1 MNTTRPR
8 ILIFCCVLILLISLA
23 LPLAMPQRSEAA
35 TYGWTNT
42 GGGVSASSIAS
53 LVTDGSVIYAGTT
66 NSTVWQYNTATSAWS
81 QLGGTIGSGNTIK
94 SLAMY
99 NSILYAGTST
109 QGVWRYSS
117 SSWSNVSGSNLSSYS
132 INALA
137 SGGST
142 LYAGTTSH
150 GVYSSSNGTS
160 WSQVSGLL
168 GSLNDTVNAV
178 ALNGSALYA
187 GTATRGVYTYG
198 GVLTGWS
205 SLGSGISSYGVNAIM
220 WIGGSLYASLASHGV
235 WRLSGSSWS
244 NISSSTSLTGY
255 TATSLASDNTNVF
268 VGTTSH
274 GVWRYTPGT
283 STWLDTAGSITT
295 YTVQAVAV
303 SGSIP
308 YAGTAGQG
316 VWKYDTVVVAPS
328 ITGISPASGPV
339 GTSVTI
345 TGANFGTSGTVAFG
359 STASSITSW
368 SDGSIVCV
376 VPSVATGSVTVGVT
390 TSAGTGTIN
399 FTVTAAAPTISS
411 INPTSGNV
419 GATVT
424 ITGNNFGA
432 TQGTST
438 VKFGT
443 TAATVNSWSNTSI
456 VCVVPSVA
464 TGSVTVGVTTSAGTG
479 TINFTVTVAAPT
491 ISSISPTSGN
501 VGATVTIT
509 GSNFGATQGT
519 STVKFASTTATV
531 NSWSN
536 TSIVCV
542 VPSVATG
549 SVTVGVT
556 TSAGTGTINF
566 TVTVPTPLPNITSI
580 SPTEGPAGTEVT
592 LAGTGFGASQGSSIL
607 SIGGETV
614 QAASWLDSQIKF
626 VVPDVPAGTGDVI
639 VSTNGGSDSI
649 PFTVTQVTVPPVINS
664 ISPIEGPAGTEA
676 TLAGTGFGIAG
687 VLIIAGN
694 PTSTNSW
701 SDTQIEFAIPS
712 GLSAGAKEVVVAAA
726 GGTTST
732 SFTVTESTGGPVI
745 SYMLPTEG
753 QVGTIVSLVGIGFGA
768 PGGTST
774 LTIGGVTPD
783 VSSWSDAL
791 IRFTVPAGLSVGS
804 KDVVVTVAGISATA
818 TFTVTP
824 ALPAPVI
831 NSLTPT
837 SGPVRTSVAI
847 DGSNFGTWQ
856 EGCSI
861 YFGSTA
867 ITLPAWADTQ
877 ITFIVPDGASG
888 TVDVA
893 VKTLS
898 GTSNAKSF
906 TVTETPPA
914 PVISTISPVSA
925 GVGAEV
931 TITGSNFGASRGDSK
946 VSLVWWIF
954 PTDLAAGDYVT
965 WSDSQIKFK
974 VPAVSAT
981 SYSIVV
987 TVGGQQSNSVAFD
1000 LVEVPTAPSIDSISP
1015 ASGAAGTPVTTTGSG
1030 FGSSQGSSTLK
1041 FGSTD
1046 VTPASWS
1053 NTQITC
1059 NVPSMATGAVQVS
1072 VTTSLGSA
1080 NIAFTI
1086 TEVVLVPTITSLSP
1100 GQGSA
1105 GTTVTINGSN
1115 FGSTRGD
1122 SKVSLVWFIFG
1133 TDLTDADYT
1142 SWSATT
1148 ITFKVP
1154 STMGTGS
1161 YSVVV
1166 TVNGIQSNA
1175 VAFEVL
1181 AVVLPTP
1188 HINTL
1193 SPVTGNPG
1201 TEVTITGTDFGAA
1214 QGDSKVSFGSV
1225 AATAYTS
1232 WSDTE
1237 IKCKA
1242 PWQAAGVVQ
1251 VGVTTAGGNS
1261 NDVAFTMT
1269 TPPPGELTITSIT
1282 PNQGTT
1288 LDFSLSVDV
1297 QGTGFLEGATLKL
1310 DNGTSTIEATN
1321 VVVVSSTEIT
1331 ATFGLFFSAA
1341 GQYNVTVTNPDSSQ
1355 ATLTNGFTVASSCG
1369 TGSGT
1374 ALLGFGL
1381 MMGLLSLS
1389 GTGFFRRR
1397 LRKNKNR

>member
-117 SSWSNVSGSNLSSYS
+117 SSWANVSSSTISGYS
-132 INALA
+132 INTLA
-137 SGGST
+137 SNGTT

-150 GVYSSSNGTS
+150 GVYSSTNGTS
-160 WSQVSGLL
+160 WSKVQLL
-168 GSLNDTVNAV
+168 GSFDDTINAV
-178 ALNGSALYA
+178 ALNGSTLYA
-187 GTATRGVYTYG
+187 GTATRGVYTYNG
-198 GVLTGWS
+198 IIWS
-205 SLGSGISSYGVNAIM
+205 SVGSGISSYAVNALM
-220 WIGGSLYASLASHGV
+220 WISGSLYAGLTSHGV
-235 WRLSGSSWS
+235 WRLGGSSWS

-255 TATSLASDNTNVF
+255 TVNSFATDNTNVF
-268 VGTTSH
+268 FGTTSH

-283 STWLDTAGSITT
+283 SSWLDTSGSITT
-295 YTVQAVAV
+295 YSVQAVAMNGSV
-303 SGSIP
+303 S

-316 VWKYDTVVVAPS
+316 VWKYDTVAATPS
-328 ITGISPASGPV
+328 ISGISPGSGPV

-345 TGANFGTSGTVAFG
+345 SGANFGTSGSVTFG

-368 SDGSIVCV
+368 NDSSIVCV
-376 VPSVATGSVTVGVT
+376 VPSLAAGAVTV
-390 TSAGTGTIN
+390 
-399 FTVTAAAPTISS
+399 TVTAA
-411 INPTSGNV
+411 G
-419 GATVT
+419 
-424 ITGNNFGA
+424 
-432 TQGTST
+432 GTAST
-438 VKFGT
+438 
-443 TAATVNSWSNTSI
+443 
-456 VCVVPSVA
+456 
-464 TGSVTVGVTTSAGTG
+464 
-479 TINFTVTVAAPT
+479 NFTVTVAAPT

-549 SVTVGVT
+549 SVTVGVA

-566 TVTVPTPLPNITSI
+566 TVTVPTPVPNITSI

-664 ISPIEGPAGTEA
+664 ISPIEGPAGTEV

-701 SDTQIEFAIPS
+701 SDTQIEFAVPS

-753 QVGTIVSLVGIGFGA
+753 QVGTIVSLVGNGFGA

-791 IRFTVPAGLSVGS
+791 IRFTVPAGLSAGT

-837 SGPVRTSVAI
+837 SGSVRTSVTI

-856 EGCSI
+856 EGCSV

-888 TVDVA
+888 TVDVT

-914 PVISTISPVSA
+914 PVISTISPASA

-931 TITGSNFGASRGDSK
+931 TITGSHFGASRGDSK

-974 VPAVSAT
+974 VPDVSAT

-1000 LVEVPTAPSIDSISP
+1000 IVEVPTAPSIDSISP
-1015 ASGAAGTPVTTTGSG
+1015 ASGAAGTPVTITGSG

-1086 TEVVLVPTITSLSP
+1086 TEVVLVPTITSVSP

-1115 FGSTRGD
+1115 FGSARGD

-1142 SWSATT
+1142 SWAATA

-1261 NDVAFTMT
+1261 NNVAFTMT